1 MNIATRQPDD
11 SIAAFGLKI
20 QADLKNIIKGELAQ
34 NGQWLVANISTDSF
48 WPINSQKVRW
58 RGVDIWIMS
67 VTKSTYPALAM
78 MVPPGKSRAEC
89 EELLLRFLS
98 TLSWVEERGF
108 MVEGGVGGGNLPR
121 PMGRYKE
128 HGFSICKEFDLSYF
142 PEITDKDAMLAL
154 ALMREGRGI
163 NHAGYAFLAFYRVLE
178 VALPND
184 KKRIAWITASLANL
198 NGHGVKEALAG
209 ITAQGTTDVGKH
221 LYESGRCAMA
231 HANRQPIIDPDKP
244 DHMRRLNSELP
255 IMRVLAVKAIEEAF
269 GVETRSTNFRKHLY
283 ELQGFKEI
291 LGPDIVRH
299 VQAGTVPPGPPT
311 LQIPDIS
318 VRIRRKDHYAPLEG
332 LRCKRIGQNGK
343 LVHMHFE
350 SLQGDVEFAF
360 SLDFGAERIQFDLF
374 NDIGVRDTGSTE
386 SAERVH
392 EVRRFEQDYFG
403 NGQLNIV
410 NTDTGGLIGRKDAYI
425 PLNMYLDGDGAA
437 AELAYWKA
445 EAERRR
451 ERDRR
456 YGEALHQNALGYD
469 VTVGLKVPQTAT
481 IR

>member
-1 MNIATRQPDD
+1 MNIATRQLDD

-108 MVEGGVGGGNLPR
+108 MVEGGVGLPR

-343 LVHMHFE
+343 LVHMQ
-350 SLQGDVEFAF
+350 L
-360 SLDFGAERIQFDLF
+360 RIVA
-374 NDIGVRDTGSTE
+374 G
-386 SAERVH
+386 
-392 EVRRFEQDYFG
+392 
-403 NGQLNIV
+403 
-410 NTDTGGLIGRKDAYI
+410 
-425 PLNMYLDGDGAA
+425 
-437 AELAYWKA
+437 
-445 EAERRR
+445 RRR
-451 ERDRR
+451 VRVLARLRR
-456 YGEALHQNALGYD
+456 RAHP
-469 VTVGLKVPQTAT
+469 V
-481 IR
+481 